1 MHNRK
6 HKNGATAKSKWLMT
20 HKHFT
25 LCNTFQSIVA
35 IRIATCNTN
44 DWFLYEM
51 QDWAEMS

>member
-25 LCNTFQSIVA
+25 LCNPFQSIVA
-35 IRIATCNTN
+35 IRIATCKTN